1 MNTKTKPMKKLS
13 YLISLIFISVACV
26 ERYDVPIRNTK
37 PILVVEGQITSA
49 PPPYYVKL
57 SYTGVFEYGNT
68 IPIEQQ
74 ENKAKVTIQEEG
86 GRSQALFNVG
96 QGLYRTADGSL
107 RGVVGRLYSI
117 SIELPDGT
125 KFVSKPEK
133 LPSTVPVDKISY
145 EFADV
150 PNKEDFRG
158 DPIAPDGY
166 RIFIDFQDPAT
177 EQNYYRWAVYGV
189 TRRATT
195 GTPCPYICGSPTGC
209 WCNTSCYVREENNAF
224 NILSDALINGK
235 KISRNYVYFSPL
247 YTTGSH
253 SVEVAQY
260 SLTKEAY
267 QFMKKYQEQQTRTGS
282 LFDPLPAP
290 LEGNV
295 YNEANPNQLALGYF
309 GAMGLYRKRILFNPE
324 DTDNQIFT
332 KLPRYRVNPN
342 TGAYESYNREK
353 GCTDVYEGAYP
364 SGTWP
369 PVGWDTEDLNK

>member
-1 MNTKTKPMKKLS
+1 M
-13 YLISLIFISVACV
+13 ACI
-26 ERYDVPIRNTK
+26 ERYDAPIRSAN
-37 PILVVEGQITSA
+37 PILVVEGIITSA
-49 PPPYYVKL
+49 PPPYFVKL

-68 IPIEQQ
+68 TPLEQQ
-74 ENKAKVTIQEEG
+74 ENKAKVTIKEEG
-86 GRSQALFNVG
+86 GRSQTLFNIGGG
-96 QGLYRTADGSL
+96 QYRTPDGGL
-107 RGVVGRLYSI
+107 RGVVGRAYSI
-117 SIELPDGT
+117 VIELPDGT

-133 LPSTVPVDKISY
+133 LPSAVPVDKITY

-150 PNKEDFRG
+150 PNSQDFRG
-158 DPIAPDGY
+158 DPISPDGY
-166 RIFIDFQDPAT
+166 RIFTEFQDPAN
-177 EQNYYRWAVYGV
+177 EQNYYRWAAYGV
-189 TRRATT
+189 SRRATT
-195 GTPCPYICGSPTGC
+195 GTPCPYPCFTQGGC
-209 WCNTSCYVREENNAF
+209 WCNTSCYVQEENRSI

-235 KISRNYVYFSPL
+235 KITRNYVYFSPL
-247 YTTGSH
+247 YTTGSQA
-253 SVEVAQY
+253 VEVAQY
-260 SLTKEAY
+260 SLTREAY

-282 LFDPLPAP
+282 LFDPQPAP

-295 YNEANPNQLALGYF
+295 YNEANPSQLALGYF

-369 PVGWDTEDLNK
+369 PAGWEAEDLNK